1 MVRRNQLLQGGKAT
15 TGRHRRGSLPICS
28 LVCQRHPELQQG
40 IKQRQVDE
48 VDDLDFRS
56 THT

>member
-1 MVRRNQLLQGGKAT
+1 MRRNQLLQGGKAT
-15 TGRHRRGSLPICS
+15 TSRQRRGSLPICS

-48 VDDLDFRS
+48 VDDLDFGS